1 MWPRSDIDG
10 SPVKPNSYK
19 SNLPEL
25 SLIRQNTAVETITSI
40 DDQGKLTSRY
50 TEEALAFI
58 KQNKKKPFFLYLAHS
73 MPHIPLGVTSGF
85 NNKNQTFYA
94 NVVNEID
101 WSVAQITKQLER
113 LDLPDDTI
121 IIFIR

>member
-58 KQNKKKPFFLYLAHS
+58 KQNKKSLS
-73 MPHIPLGVTSGF
+73 
-85 NNKNQTFYA
+85 FY
-94 NVVNEID
+94 
-101 WSVAQITKQLER
+101 T
-113 LDLPDDTI
+113 
-121 IIFIR
+121 